1 VLYLLRHGQ
10 TAANA
15 AGEIQGQRDPELN
28 QLGRRQAA
36 AAARLL
42 PSGAAVVTSPLLRA
56 RQTAEALA
64 GCGAPTVDRRWM
76 EMDFGDFE
84 GRLVADVREVM
95 WAGWRDDVDWAPG
108 GGESLAAVS
117 RRVREACSA
126 LVPHAAAED
135 VIVVTHVTP
144 IKVAVAWA
152 LDVEPTIAGR
162 TFVAEA
168 SITTIAVNADGV
180 PILRSFGLG
189 PIDP

>member
-1 VLYLLRHGQ
+1 M
-10 TAANA
+10 
-15 AGEIQGQRDPELN
+15 
-28 QLGRRQAA
+28 
-36 AAARLL
+36 
-42 PSGAAVVTSPLLRA
+42 VTSPLLRA

-64 GCGAPTVDRRWM
+64 GCGIPTVDRRWM

-84 GRLVADVREVM
+84 GRLVADVRDVM

-117 RRVREACSA
+117 RRVRQACST
-126 LVPHAAAED
+126 LLPRAAVED

-144 IKVAVAWA
+144 IKMAVAWA